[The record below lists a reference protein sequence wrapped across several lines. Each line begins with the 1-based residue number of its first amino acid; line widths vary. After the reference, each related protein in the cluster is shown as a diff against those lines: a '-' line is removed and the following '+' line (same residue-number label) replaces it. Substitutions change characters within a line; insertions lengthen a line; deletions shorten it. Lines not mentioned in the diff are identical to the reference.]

1 MDINELKAQYEI
13 LEQKYDFLMELLSE
27 DQLEEFEAFCN
38 DNGF

>member
-27 DQLEEFEAFCN
+27 DQLEEFEEFCEEN
-38 DNGF
+38 NL

>member
-27 DQLEEFEAFCN
+27 DQLEEFEEFCN

>member
-1 MDINELKAQYEI
+1 MNIDELKAQYEI

-27 DQLEEFEAFCN
+27 DQLEEFEEFCN

>member
-1 MDINELKAQYEI
+1 MNINELKAQYEI

-27 DQLEEFEAFCN
+27 DQLEEFEEFCN